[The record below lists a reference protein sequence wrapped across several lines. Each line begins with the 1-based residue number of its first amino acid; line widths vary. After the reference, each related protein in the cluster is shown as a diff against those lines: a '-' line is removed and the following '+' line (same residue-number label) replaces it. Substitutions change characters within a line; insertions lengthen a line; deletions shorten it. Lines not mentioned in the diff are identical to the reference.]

1 MSDIIERLRGYN
13 PPDRAVDSDY
23 QVAKDIHD
31 ALEEIQRLQN
41 QEEIQRLQNQLNNA
55 RIKLTEFMDTKKPQT
70 AFEKLTA
77 LETVLKD
84 YKSQDNV

>member
-31 ALEEIQRLQN
+31 ALEEIQRLN
-41 QEEIQRLQNQLNNA
+41 TLLEHCGN
-55 RIKLTEFMDTKKPQT
+55 KYVDVD
-70 AFEKLTA
+70 A
-77 LETVLKD
+77 LERFHA
-84 YKSQDNV
+84 QGEQEQGE